1 MDMDKS
7 DSGNRG
13 GIGLTKDEEKRVTQ
27 AFRKFSR
34 RQTGTNYI
42 KRELKWVDMDMGED
56 IE

>member
-1 MDMDKS
+1 MDKS